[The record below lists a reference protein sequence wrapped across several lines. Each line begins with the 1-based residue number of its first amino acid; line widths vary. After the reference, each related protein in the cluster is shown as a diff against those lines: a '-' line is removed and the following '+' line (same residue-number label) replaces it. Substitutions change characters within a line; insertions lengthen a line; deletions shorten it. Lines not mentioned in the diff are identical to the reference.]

1 VFGGDGGHGVAVP
14 AVVYQIV
21 RGDSVRYP
29 AAGRIQQR
37 RRRDA
42 MATVDKLGGNWIIVR
57 SHDTVARD
65 EIGGA
70 SESEANAP
78 SSNREFW
85 TGDGWAG
92 QYGLARYFA
101 TKEEA
106 EAYLARHWHEME

>member
-1 VFGGDGGHGVAVP
+1 
-14 AVVYQIV
+14 
-21 RGDSVRYP
+21 
-29 AAGRIQQR
+29 
-37 RRRDA
+37 

-85 TGDGWAG
+85 TGDGWAAQFG
-92 QYGLARYFA
+92 FAKYFA

-106 EAYLARHWHEME
+106 EACLAQHWKAME